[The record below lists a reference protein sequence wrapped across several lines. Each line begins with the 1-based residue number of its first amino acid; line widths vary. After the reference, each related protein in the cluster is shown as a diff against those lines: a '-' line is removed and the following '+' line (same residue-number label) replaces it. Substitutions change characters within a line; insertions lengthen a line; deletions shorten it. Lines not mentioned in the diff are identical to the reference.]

1 MKALTLLGICVA
13 LSVSLAV
20 PRPPTSH
27 AQSSIPRF
35 EVSPCQF
42 DLPDGQVEGETVEC
56 GYLVVPENR
65 ADPNSPIIKL
75 AVAIFKSTDPNPGPP
90 MIRLDGG
97 PGGHSVGIVGE
108 LLYELPSTPSLLARG
123 DLILLDQRGVGL
135 SEPSLSC
142 PEATQLELDTLAV
155 SLSLEEE
162 ASLTQSALQSCYE
175 RLMAEGVNLS
185 AYNSAE
191 NAADVHDLWQT
202 LGYESVNLYG
212 VSYGTRLALTVMRD
226 HPDGIRSV
234 ILDSAFPLQ
243 ASLYVDTAA
252 SSERAFTLLFDAC
265 ANDSACNNA
274 FPNLKKRFFNTIDA
288 LNAEPVTIDIT
299 SFTTGDTYEWLMT
312 GDDFYQLMF
321 LSMYAT
327 EIIGLIPAI
336 IDLTEG
342 GEYTLA
348 SLLAGVFILDF
359 NTDFGMYLSVQCSEE
374 VPFQTQADIDAAHQL
389 LTPGFRLLEE
399 RDPFN
404 IMDACSIWQ
413 VNAADASE
421 NEPVTSDIPTL
432 VVAGQFD
439 PITPPD
445 YGRQTVAN
453 LSRAYFYEFPGAGH
467 GVFDSSYCPLSITLA
482 FLDDPSASP
491 DDSCI
496 SDMQLEYLIP

>member
-1 MKALTLLGICVA
+1 MKALTLLGICLA
-13 LSVSLAV
+13 LIVSLAI
-20 PRPPTSH
+20 PRPQSSH

-35 EVSPCQF
+35 ETSPCQF
-42 DLPDGQVEGETVEC
+42 DLPDGQVEGETVDC
-56 GYLVVPENR
+56 GYLIVPENR
-65 ADPNSPIIKL
+65 ADPASPTIKL
-75 AVAIFKSTDPNPGPP
+75 AVAIFRSTDPNPGPP

-97 PGGHSVGIVGE
+97 PGGHSVGVVG
-108 LLYELPSTPSLLARG
+108 ELPSTPSLLERG

-135 SEPSLSC
+135 SEPSLRC
-142 PEATQLELDTLAV
+142 PEEVQFTLDTLATP
-155 SLSLEEE
+155 LSLDEE
-162 ASLTQSALQSCYE
+162 AGLISTALQTCYD
-175 RLMAEGVNLS
+175 RLAAEGINLS
-185 AYNSAE
+185 AYNSTE
-191 NAADVHDLWQT
+191 NAADVRDLWQT
-202 LGYESVNLYG
+202 LGYEAVNLYG

-243 ASLYVDTAA
+243 ANLYVDTGA

-265 ANDSACNNA
+265 ANDSACNEA

-299 SFTTGDTYEWLMT
+299 SFATGDTYEWLMT
-312 GDDFYQLMF
+312 GDDFYHLMF
-321 LSMYAT
+321 NSLYAT

-348 SLLAGVFILDF
+348 SLLAGVLILDF
-359 NTDFGMYLSVQCSEE
+359 NIDFGMYLSVQCVEE
-374 VPFQTQADIDAAHQL
+374 VPFQTQTDIDAAHRL
-389 LTPGFRLLEE
+389 LAPGFRLLEE

-404 IMDACSIWQ
+404 IIDACSIWQ
-413 VNAADASE
+413 VNAAAASE
-421 NEPVTSDIPTL
+421 NEPVSSDIPTL

-445 YGRQTVAN
+445 YGRQTAAALN
-453 LSRAYFYEFPGAGH
+453 QSYFFEFPGAGH
-467 GVFDSSYCPLSITLA
+467 GVFDSSYCPLNITLA
-482 FLDDPSASP
+482 FLDDPTTPP
-491 DDSCI
+491 DGSCI